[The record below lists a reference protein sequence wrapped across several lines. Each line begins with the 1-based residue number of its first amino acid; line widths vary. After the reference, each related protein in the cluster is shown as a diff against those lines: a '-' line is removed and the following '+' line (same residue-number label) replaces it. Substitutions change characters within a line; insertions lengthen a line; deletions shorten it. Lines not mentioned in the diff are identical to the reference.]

1 MIESCERQCGVLLEV
16 TLCNVGTLG
25 REMRDDGVGKFRWV
39 LAEGVGC
46 QVGEVMM
53 DLDFLNSTNLKNAV

>member
-1 MIESCERQCGVLLEV
+1 M
-16 TLCNVGTLG
+16 CNVGTLS
-25 REMRDDGVGKFRWV
+25 REVRGDDIGMFLWV

-46 QVGEVMM
+46 QVGEVTM